1 MIIVRPNA
9 VTDGWYIHWVIDEDV
24 KIDEVIAAWRKAKII
39 SSRTKYSLTQK
50 PFVHGGKIVFYKEFN
65 DVGKGM
71 DFAKKLRHYI
81 WENGGS
87 VLPIPEE
94 KQ

>member
-24 KIDEVIAAWRKAKII
+24 SIDEVIVAWRKAKII
-39 SSRTKYSLTQK
+39 RHAPNILTQK
-50 PFVHGGKIVFYKEFN
+50 PSVHGGKIVFYKEFS
-65 DVGKGM
+65 DVNKGM

-81 WENGGS
+81 
-87 VLPIPEE
+87 
-94 KQ
+94 